1 MGLIKSTHGNSV
13 FRTEQIE
20 SMYHLMKDNTNR
32 RTNSIIINFKSGIGI
47 TLCCKTVKEANSL
60 FDEIT
65 EIMKKDYIK

>member
-1 MGLIKSTHGNSV
+1 MALIISTHGNAT

-32 RTNSIIINFKSGIGI
+32 RTNSIAINFKSGISI
-47 TLCCKTVKEANSL
+47 TLCCKTVKEANTL

-65 EIMKKDYIK
+65 ELMKKDYIK